1 MKKIVFSALAC
12 LTLAGSA
19 FAGHE
24 MVRSSGK
31 ESKAVAPEPCFRDHE
46 LQLDVF
52 ASYTATQGGGYSD
65 GFGGGLAVNY
75 FFTRMIGVGIDGNVF
90 DGEVN
95 GVWDTTARVIVRF
108 PIENGICIAPYLF
121 GGGGAEADG
130 ELVGTLHVGG
140 GLEWRASHNLGI
152 FTEGRY
158 TWADGSS
165 DNDAAQARLGV
176 RFVF

>member
-31 ESKAVAPEPCFRDHE
+31 ETKGTVAPEPCFREHE

-52 ASYTATQGGGYSD
+52 ASYTGTQGGGYSD
-65 GFGGGLAVNY
+65 GFGGGIGVNY
-75 FFTRMIGVGIDGNVF
+75 FFTNMIGFGVDGNVF

-95 GVWDTTARVIVRF
+95 GVWDTTARIFVRF
-108 PIENGICIAPYLF
+108 PIESACIAPYLF
-121 GGGGAEADG
+121 AGGGAEADG
-130 ELVGTLHVGG
+130 EVNWTAHAGG
-140 GLEWRASHNLGI
+140 GLEWRASRSIGV
-152 FTEGRY
+152 FGEGRY
-158 TWADGSS
+158 TWVEGDAN
-165 DNDAAQARLGV
+165 NDSAQARLGV